1 MLDIVNPG
9 SFYTDWTNRKVG
21 FSRDWSVRTLK
32 QISEGFCNTAQCG
45 LLARGI
51 CSGFRTDFSAV
62 IDIPDGI
69 QNISNL
75 VEEAKCKPGENV
87 DWAKPKI

>member
-1 MLDIVNPG
+1 MEGIVNPG
-9 SFYTDWTNRKVG
+9 SFNTDWVNRKIR

-32 QISEGFCNTAQCG
+32 QISDDYCNKTQCA

-51 CSGFRTDFSAV
+51 CTGFQPDRSAT
-62 IDIPDGI
+62 IKIPSDVN
-69 QNISNL
+69 NISGL
-75 VEEAKCKPGENV
+75 VEEAKCKLGENV